1 MKQENKWWPEYKCAK
16 CGYAST
22 VTNICRKCNL
32 SMLATGRESL
42 MSFREDGTLK
52 QRWRKVTKRS
62 EFYRDAIF
70 ASHAFKVS
78 LVTHDHS
85 IPIPAWAYFGGE
97 Q

>member
-1 MKQENKWWPEYKCAK
+1 MILRSN
-16 CGYAST
+16 
-22 VTNICRKCNL
+22 
-32 SMLATGRESL
+32 
-42 MSFREDGTLK
+42 GTTRN
-52 QRWRKVTKRS
+52 RWRKVSKHS
-62 EFYRDAIF
+62 EFYREAIF